1 MAKTTGWVI
10 VATEGT
16 TVDGRSISKD
26 WINQMAASYDTEEYQ
41 ARIWPEHFRSSWGAF
56 EGKAWGDVLE
66 LKAAEQ
72 GGKLRLF
79 AKLRANDYL
88 LEANKDDQ
96 KLYTSIEP
104 EPDYKASGTCYLMG
118 LAVTDS
124 PASTGTTRLKFSMG
138 NNAKEHEFSA
148 LETLKIT
155 DFIHSDEQQM
165 PTEKGLFAL
174 LSNFFS
180 SGHKPTAAEAEEEP
194 MDKQQY
200 DALMGKIDGIGE
212 KVNTLETQVNEFS
225 KKPADD
231 KPADKPADTV
241 TDKSEDKPAAGIT
254 AEQFSQLIEKV
265 DSIGTKVNGLDT
277 QFKALSKETANQE
290 PDKTGDD
297 FASVV

>member
-1 MAKTTGWVI
+1 MPKETGWVI

-26 WINQMAASYDTEEYQ
+26 WINQMAASYDPNEYQ
-41 ARIWPEHFRSSWGAF
+41 ARIWPEHFRSSWGPF

-66 LKAAEQ
+66 LKAADQ

-96 KLYTSIEP
+96 KLYMSIEP
-104 EPDYKASGTCYLMG
+104 EPDYKASGICYLMG

-138 NNAKEHEFSA
+138 SSTKEHDFSA
-148 LETLKIT
+148 FETLKPT
-155 DFIHSDEQQM
+155 DFIRSDDEHM

-194 MDKQQY
+194 MNEKQF

-225 KKPADD
+225 KKPADPKLEE
-231 KPADKPADTV
+231 KPEETTAGEGKPDT
-241 TDKSEDKPAAGIT
+241 GIT
-254 AEQFSQLIEKV
+254 PEQFNTLVSKLDGIETQQ
-265 DSIGTKVNGLDT
+265 TKLTND
-277 QFKALSKETANQE
+277 FAALKKEVPNQE
-290 PDKTGDD
+290 PDPAGGSDTI
-297 FASVV
+297 SLV